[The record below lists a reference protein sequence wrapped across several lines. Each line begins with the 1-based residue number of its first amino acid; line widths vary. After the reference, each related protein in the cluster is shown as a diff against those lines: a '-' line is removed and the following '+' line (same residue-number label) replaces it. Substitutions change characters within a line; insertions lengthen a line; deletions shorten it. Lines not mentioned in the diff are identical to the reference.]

1 MVRAASLV
9 DFDGFINI
17 YTILEER
24 LHVQRLRGATV
35 ARLTPDQKVA
45 CSNHVGVINI
55 FFLLL
60 RPTGTSGN
68 VFIYQ
73 NRAAFGQNSDKV
85 TSRSERLFNPGLG
98 LFTAANIIL
107 PCHRKTKPS
116 LSTGASGQKC
126 SFHNDHH
133 RSARR
138 LFIVG
143 RKGAQK
149 SPGPAE
155 IWTRI
160 AGFRVLSA
168 NHYTTGPRCRGE
180 VKMAVYLVPFE
191 TAKCY
196 T

>member
-1 MVRAASLV
+1 M
-9 DFDGFINI
+9 
-17 YTILEER
+17 Y
-24 LHVQRLRGATV
+24 VQRLRGATV

-85 TSRSERLFNPGLG
+85 TRGIIQPWSLTFHSSKHN
-98 LFTAANIIL
+98 TAVSSKG
-107 PCHRKTKPS
+107 KT
-116 LSTGASGQKC
+116 LSTGNSGPKC
-126 SFHNDHH
+126 CFHNNHH
-133 RSARR
+133 RAARR
-138 LFIVG
+138 LIIAG

-155 IWTRI
+155 I
-160 AGFRVLSA
+160 
-168 NHYTTGPRCRGE
+168 
-180 VKMAVYLVPFE
+180 
-191 TAKCY
+191 
-196 T
+196 

>member
-107 PCHRKTKPS
+107 PCHRKTQALQVRNAVSTTITTVQRADCS
-116 LSTGASGQKC
+116 LW
-126 SFHNDHH
+126 D
-133 RSARR
+133 
-138 LFIVG
+138 G
-143 RKGAQK
+143 RALK
-149 SPGPAE
+149 SHQVP
-155 IWTRI
+155 
-160 AGFRVLSA
+160 
-168 NHYTTGPRCRGE
+168 PR
-180 VKMAVYLVPFE
+180 FE
-191 TAKCY
+191 LGSQDSES
-196 T
+196 